1 MRRAR
6 CYANWARR
14 TRSTRRER
22 GAWCP
27 GSGDSAPGENSAH
40 DKRAAHAWMEAAEE
54 PVRLAR
60 LDAIEPLDRHHLAD
74 PAELAVEERCAV
86 GRLLVRCH
94 VVLWGVEVRER
105 ERAAL
110 LGRRDG

>member
-1 MRRAR
+1 MRSAR

-14 TRSTRRER
+14 TRSTRRGR

-27 GSGDSAPGENSAH
+27 GSGDSARGRNSTH
-40 DKRAAHAWMEAAEE
+40 DQRASHAWMEAAEE

-74 PAELAVEERCAV
+74 PAELAVEERRAIR
-86 GRLLVRCH
+86 RLLVRCH
-94 VVLWGVEVRER
+94 VVLRRVEVRE
-105 ERAAL
+105 
-110 LGRRDG
+110 